1 MPWLGGGMACLKSP
15 AAFLE
20 NVLQPGSD
28 TPMLARFSS
37 MADDIVVANTE
48 SDERCLF

>member
-1 MPWLGGGMACLKSP
+1 MLDITSGILRYAI
-15 AAFLE
+15 E

-37 MADDIVVANTE
+37 MADDIGVADTE
-48 SDERCLF
+48 RDERCLF